1 VTAGNSVDKRV
12 LEAELAILLMEEE
25 ELSQK
30 RRKLRIEIS

>member
-1 VTAGNSVDKRV
+1 LTAGNSVDKRV